1 MKCDLVV
8 SFVFEE
14 IDRFQT
20 SYLKRQACYLANVGS
35 RPCRNDLRNGCDF
48 LWGRVE
54 LSA

>member
-20 SYLKRQACYLANVGS
+20 SYLKRQASHLANVGW
-35 RPCRNDLRNGCDF
+35 PYRNDLDTAVTFCGEGF
-48 LWGRVE
+48 E
-54 LSA
+54 LSP